1 MHKMNDDE
9 YHWNLK
15 LRLFDPNTCNDN
27 HVTNSISMLIVCRQ
41 RRGGTIVLSDE
52 KLWYK
57 DASTMTRFER
67 ENRAG
72 TTGVVARR
80 TEYLR
85 IARHQ
90 FRNIHLSHST
100 LTLKKYM
107 YM

>member
-1 MHKMNDDE
+1 M
-9 YHWNLK
+9 
-15 LRLFDPNTCNDN
+15 
-27 HVTNSISMLIVCRQ
+27 
-41 RRGGTIVLSDE
+41 LSDE

-100 LTLKKYM
+100 LTFKKYIYM
-107 YM
+107 YKKTTIVGSIKKEGRQCVHEKRYGFDE